1 MRQKLRNTFRNV
13 TEDDLRVLFNEIETA
28 GWKRKT
34 ETQYRKYSA
43 ARMRSSERSS
53 GNFYKVVYGKGELPE
68 RIKWIKTKRITTLTY
83 CHTPMNS
90 HSSHIRV
97 YKIFES
103 IDYYIY
109 SISCKFR
116 IETII
121 HLYVKAKVAFIATII
136 PRIIGTEYHYA
147 LT

>member
-1 MRQKLRNTFRNV
+1 MERG
-13 TEDDLRVLFNEIETA
+13 DGGIILFF
-28 GWKRKT
+28 G
-34 ETQYRKYSA
+34 
-43 ARMRSSERSS
+43 
-53 GNFYKVVYGKGELPE
+53 
-68 RIKWIKTKRITTLTY
+68 ITTLTY

-136 PRIIGTEYHYA
+136 PRIIGTEDHYA